1 LKTII
6 TQIIPTV
13 QGEGPSVG
21 TPVLLIR
28 TGNCNLNCEWCDTKW
43 TNNLKVP
50 DISNFDIN
58 NVSLPCIIDDENFDN
73 FIYHLKNK
81 YLYKY
86 SIKTIL
92 LTGGEP
98 FLNKDFIGKLAN
110 YTDLKEITNIEIES
124 NGTLLNFWDD
134 YKLFHFCWD
143 KSIQINIS
151 PKLDSDYYRSEK
163 INKFENIIELFVSN
177 YSISIKEILL
187 KSPTSVMWK
196 FVYSDTNKNLI
207 ETFVKSLT
215 NLNQIY
221 IMPLTPARSDFK
233 SEIEFIQA
241 FRKNCYNAL
250 NFCMR
255 TGFNLSPREHVWMF
269 DQDNRDEFL
278 NVKEN

>member
-21 TPVLLIR
+21 VPVLLLR
-28 TGNCNLNCEWCDTKW
+28 TGNCNLECSWCDTKW

-50 DISNFDIN
+50 NISEFDIN
-58 NVSLPCIIDDENFDN
+58 NVSLPTIITDENFDN
-73 FIYHLKNK
+73 FIFYLKNT
-81 YLYKY
+81 YLNNY
-86 SIKTIL
+86 SIRTIL

-124 NGTLLNFWDD
+124 NGTLLNDVND
-134 YKLFHFCWD
+134 YKLFQLCWD

-151 PKLDSDYYRSEK
+151 PKLDSEYYRSEK
-163 INKFENIIELFVSN
+163 ISNFENIIELFVSN
-177 YSISIKEILL
+177 YSISIKDILL

-207 ETFVKSLT
+207 ETFVNSLG

-221 IMPLTPARSDFK
+221 IMPLTPARSDFS
-233 SEIEFIQA
+233 SEIEFISA
-241 FRKNCYNAL
+241 FRKNCYDAL
-250 NFCMR
+250 NFCMK
-255 TGFNLSPREHVWMF
+255 TGFSLSPREHIWLF

-278 NVKEN
+278 NVKAV